1 MAPGEIRGKQMAKDD
16 DRGVRLGSL
25 ELEPK
30 DGAAKPA
37 TGKAVFHPN
46 TRSKGS
52 DRRTKDDRR
61 DDVRLTEARRKGSRR
76 PKAAW
81 DDISRR

>member
-1 MAPGEIRGKQMAKDD
+1 MTKND
-16 DRGVRLGSL
+16 DRGQRLGRL

-30 DGAAKPA
+30 EGASKPA
-37 TGKAVFHPN
+37 TGKSVFHPN

-52 DRRTKDDRR
+52 DRRTKGDDRR
-61 DDVRLTEARRKGSRR
+61 DDVRITEPRRKAARR

-81 DDISRR
+81 DDVTKR

>member
-1 MAPGEIRGKQMAKDD
+1 MVKND
-16 DRGVRLGSL
+16 DRGERLGSL

-30 DGAAKPA
+30 TGAAKPA
-37 TGKAVFHPN
+37 GAGKSVFHPN

-52 DRRTKDDRR
+52 DRRTKGDDRR
-61 DDVRLTEARRKGSRR
+61 DDVRLAEARRKGSRR

-81 DDISRR
+81 DDVSKR